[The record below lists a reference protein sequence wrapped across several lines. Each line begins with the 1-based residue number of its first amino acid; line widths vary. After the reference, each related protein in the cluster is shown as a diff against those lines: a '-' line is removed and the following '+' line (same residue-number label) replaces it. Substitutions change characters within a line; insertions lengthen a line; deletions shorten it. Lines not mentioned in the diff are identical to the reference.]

1 MKQEIVFFIGSLDF
15 GGAER
20 HLVFLLPKLKEK
32 GWKVSLVTLVS
43 KGPMASLLENQG
55 IKVGCILNQQYST
68 LLRRLPR
75 IIKTPLRLIP
85 TIGQLVL
92 LFRKKKEA
100 FFHFFLPETY
110 VIGMLAALLA
120 GRTHHTIM
128 SRRSLNN
135 YQQAKP
141 LLRWLERRL
150 YSKTP
155 AILGNSS
162 AIIDQL
168 HQEEGVPLD
177 KLTLIYNGV
186 DYSQFTSVI
195 PKEKTRTSLGISSE
209 VLVLII
215 VANLIPYK
223 GHADLLEALA
233 LIKDKL
239 LPKDW
244 RLLCVG
250 RNDGI
255 GDKLL
260 HQTRDLGLDKH
271 IHWLGVRTDVPSL
284 LHCADIG
291 LLCSHQEGFSN
302 AILESMAVGLPM
314 IVTNVGGNKEAVID
328 EKTGYVV
335 PARNPQRL
343 AEAIMKLASDSEKRK
358 LMSVAASDRVHQL
371 FTLEK
376 CVENYDRFYQS
387 LMVSDELTCAD

>member
-1 MKQEIVFFIGSLDF
+1 MRQEIIFFIGSLDF

-55 IKVGCILNQQYST
+55 IKVRCILNQRYST

-110 VIGMLAALLA
+110 VIGMVAALLA
-120 GRTHHTIM
+120 GIPLQTIM

-135 YQQAKP
+135 YQQDKP
-141 LLRWLERRL
+141 LLRWLERKL
-150 YSKTP
+150 YSKTL

-168 HQEEGVPLD
+168 HQEEGIPLD

-186 DYSQFTSVI
+186 DYSQFTSVTSS
-195 PKEKTRTSLGISSE
+195 ENTRASLGISSD

-223 GHADLLEALA
+223 GHADLLKAIA

-239 LPKDW
+239 PKNW
-244 RLLCVG
+244 QLLCVG

-260 HQTRDLGLDKH
+260 NQTRDLGLDKH
-271 IHWLGVRTDVPSL
+271 IHWLGVRTDVPAL

-302 AILESMAVGLPM
+302 AILESMVAGLPM
-314 IVTNVGGNKEAVID
+314 IVTDVGGNKEAVVD

-335 PARNPQRL
+335 PAKNPQRL

-358 LMSVAASDRVHQL
+358 LMSVAASDRAHQL

-376 CVENYDRFYQS
+376 CVENYDQFYQS